1 MYDFL
6 RFKLAEHFGLN
17 IFDVLITLDGGFS
30 IKINAKDMLS
40 VLECVFIM
48 GSRIVSYSATKETLE
63 IHRR

>member
-6 RFKLAEHFGLN
+6 RFKVAEHFGLN

-40 VLECVFIM
+40 VFRVRFHNGIEDSLLF
-48 GSRIVSYSATKETLE
+48 SD
-63 IHRR
+63 